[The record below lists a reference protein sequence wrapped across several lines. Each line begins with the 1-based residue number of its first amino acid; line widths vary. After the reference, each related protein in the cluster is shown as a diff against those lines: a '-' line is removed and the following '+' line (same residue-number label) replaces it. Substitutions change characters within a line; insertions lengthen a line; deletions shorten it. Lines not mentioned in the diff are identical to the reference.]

1 MAVNLRKYNAM
12 CNKDDNKPVANRS
25 KKRTASK
32 FSLIQSVFSSKRVVL
47 SQPLI
52 NEFDYR
58 SNCNTPCGT

>member
-1 MAVNLRKYNAM
+1 MKIKEAGTKLNYG
-12 CNKDDNKPVANRS
+12 S
-25 KKRTASK
+25 KKRTASN
-32 FSLIQSVFSSKRVVL
+32 FSLIQSVFPSKRVVL